1 MEEER
6 GGVAEEKAS
15 KKAWLCLQ
23 ASTAYYYYYFYFE
36 TEEKIHL
43 PPTYLHTPPCH
54 HIYWFN
60 FVLLN
65 ALSFILHISTCSYN

>member
-15 KKAWLCLQ
+15 KKAWLCLE
-23 ASTAYYYYYFYFE
+23 ASTAYYYYFYFE

-54 HIYWFN
+54 HIYWLN